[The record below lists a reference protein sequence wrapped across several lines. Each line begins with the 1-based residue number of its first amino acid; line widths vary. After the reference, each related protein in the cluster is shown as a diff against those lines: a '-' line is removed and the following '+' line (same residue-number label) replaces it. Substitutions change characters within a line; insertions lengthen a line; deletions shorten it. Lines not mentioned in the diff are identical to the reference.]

1 MAFSIRASVS
11 GAEQSPLS
19 RDRTVSGAPGRWRA
33 LRRQIAS
40 SKQAMIG
47 LTIVGIMT
55 LMALLAPVIVP
66 WDVGDPVLNETLLS
80 PSIAHPL
87 GTDELGRDVLGRL
100 VHGARISLGV
110 AGLAIGISVLAGVP
124 LGLIAGYWEGRVGTV
139 IMRLTEAIQA
149 FPAVLLAVAIASTL
163 GPGITNA
170 MIAIGIV
177 GIPGYARLARG
188 EVLRIKSSEY
198 VHAARATGAGSARI
212 LLRHVLPNGTAPLM
226 VAIST
231 GSAAAILTEAA
242 LSFVG
247 LGAIPPAPSWGSMLQ
262 NGYQFLTI
270 APWLSIFPGLAI
282 SIATFGFT
290 FLGDGLRDIFDPRM
304 RGR

>member
-1 MAFSIRASVS
+1 MAFSIRASAS
-11 GAEQSPLS
+11 PAQSMSTNAIRLPAAPS
-19 RDRTVSGAPGRWRA
+19 RWQL
-33 LRRQIAS
+33 LRRDIGR
-40 SKQAMIG
+40 SKQAIIG
-47 LTIVGIMT
+47 LFIVGIMS
-55 LMALLAPVIVP
+55 LVALLAPIIVP
-66 WDVGDPVLNETLLS
+66 WDVGAPVLTDALLS
-80 PSIAHPL
+80 PSWAHPL

-110 AGLAIGISVLAGVP
+110 AALALGISVLIGVP
-124 LGLIAGYWEGRVGTV
+124 MGMIAGYFEGRIGTV

-163 GPGITNA
+163 GPGIVNA

-177 GIPGYARLARG
+177 GIPAYARLARG

-198 VHAARATGAGSARI
+198 VHAARASGASTIRI
-212 LLRHVLPNGTAPLM
+212 LLRHVLPNGVAPLV
-226 VAIST
+226 VAVST

-247 LGAIPPAPSWGSMLQ
+247 LGAIPPTPSWGSMLQ
-262 NGYQFLTI
+262 NGYQFMTI
-270 APWLSIFPGLAI
+270 APWLSVFPGIAI

-290 FLGDGLRDIFDPRM
+290 FFGDGLRDVFDPRL

>member
-1 MAFSIRASVS
+1 
-11 GAEQSPLS
+11 
-19 RDRTVSGAPGRWRA
+19 
-33 LRRQIAS
+33 
-40 SKQAMIG
+40 MIG
-47 LTIVGIMT
+47 IAIVGLMT
-55 LMALLAPVIVP
+55 MVAIFAPLLAP
-66 WDVGDPVLNETLLS
+66 WNVGVPVLDQTLLS
-80 PSIAHPL
+80 PSWAHPF
-87 GTDELGRDVLGRL
+87 GTDELGRDVYGRL

-110 AGLAIGISVLAGVP
+110 AALALGISVSIGVP
-124 LGLIAGYWEGRVGTV
+124 MGMIAGFWEGRIGTV
-139 IMRLTEAIQA
+139 IMRFTEAIQA
-149 FPAVLLAVAIASTL
+149 FPAVLLAIAIASTL

-188 EVLRIKSSEY
+188 EVLRIKSTEY
-198 VHAARATGAGSARI
+198 VHAARASGAHNARI
-212 LLRHVLPNGTAPLM
+212 LARHILPNGTAPLI

-231 GSAAAILTEAA
+231 GSAGAILTEAA

-247 LGAIPPAPSWGSMLQ
+247 LGAIPPDPSWGSMLQ
-262 NGYQFLTI
+262 GGYPFLTL

-282 SIATFGFT
+282 SITTFGFV